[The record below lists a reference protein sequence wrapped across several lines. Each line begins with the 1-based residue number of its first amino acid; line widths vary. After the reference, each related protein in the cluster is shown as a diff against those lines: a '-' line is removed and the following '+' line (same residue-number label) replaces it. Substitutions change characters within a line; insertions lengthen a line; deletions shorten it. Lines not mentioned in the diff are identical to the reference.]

1 MTEEILKFEATS
13 TNEYCE
19 KIVISYG
26 EHKTEIRLNPTLS
39 DLIDCNGL
47 CATDEV
53 AVQLIE
59 DLEFGHNRKL
69 FRLFE
74 NMTTDLL
81 EKFRIYKLKPE
92 DKSNIW
98 LLCNAIRGKHKCV
111 RKS

>member
-13 TNEYCE
+13 NNEYCK

-26 EHKTEIRLNPTLS
+26 KHKTEIGLNAMS

-47 CATDEV
+47 CATDEI

-59 DLEFGHNRKL
+59 DLEFGQNRKL
-69 FRLFE
+69 FHLFT

-81 EKFRIYKLKPE
+81 EKFRIYRLKPE
-92 DKSNIW
+92 NKSNIW

-111 RKS
+111 RKP